1 MSLNIA
7 EISNVGNVAA
17 GARFSIE
24 FPVGKRVYR
33 NAVLELTN
41 IGLTDMTDI
50 SLELHGKPVMQ
61 FDDLAQLKLL
71 NDYYGRDDKTASG
84 IHTLYFSRPE
94 FLERW
99 RDLTAIGTGD
109 ISTMILRGKLDAA
122 VVNPDIK
129 CHADYYV
136 PDEDGRK
143 RGEHL
148 LGAITKVRSFPRTFA
163 TAGKQEIDSLP
174 TGGRIMAMHLLKSD
188 INDVEV
194 EADGNKFYDASKTIG
209 EAIQSREARVPQ
221 TASATHVDFVLEGDP
236 SEALVTRGLN
246 NLIVRM
252 DLGTN
257 GSATPLVEYL
267 DGFEGI

>member
-1 MSLNIA
+1 MSLNLK

-17 GARFSIE
+17 GSRFSVE
-24 FPVGKRVYR
+24 FPVGERVYR

-41 IGLTDMTDI
+41 ILPAQMTDL

-71 NDYYGRDDKTASG
+71 NDYYGRDDKTGAG
-84 IHTLYFSRPE
+84 IHTFYFSRPE

-122 VVNPDIK
+122 VVNPVIK
-129 CHADYYV
+129 CHADYFV
-136 PDEDGRK
+136 PDVNGRQ

-148 LGAITKVRSFPRTFA
+148 LGAITKIRSFPRTFA

-174 TGGRIMAMHLLKSD
+174 MGGRIIAMHLLKSD

-194 EADGNKFYDASKTIG
+194 EASEQKFYDASKTIG
-209 EAIQSREARVPQ
+209 EAVQSREARVPQ
-221 TASATHVDFVLEGDP
+221 SANATHVDFVLEGDP
-236 SEALVTRGLN
+236 EDALVTRGLSSF
-246 NLIVRM
+246 LLRM

-257 GSATPLVEYL
+257 GSATPMVEYL